1 MAAAIVLV
9 RPGMV
14 GNSPGCS
21 IRVAANRCDRP
32 RRSVQLPV
40 NCTRVN
46 ETCDRCGENKR
57 ERERERAKCLSV
69 AISFVSGRLNNRLKC
84 MLCGQPVSIYS
95 RQRLRQNQL
104 IVGGGRENVCVCVRE
119 RVSALESEEET
130 RTN

>member
-40 NCTRVN
+40 NCTRV
-46 ETCDRCGENKR
+46 KR
-57 ERERERAKCLSV
+57 VIDTESAREGARERERAKCLSV
-69 AISFVSGRLNNRLKC
+69 AISFVSARLNNRLKC

-104 IVGGGRENVCVCVRE
+104 IVGGERECVCVCE
-119 RVSALESEEET
+119 RACECA
-130 RTN
+130 RK

>member
-40 NCTRVN
+40 NCTRVKHVID
-46 ETCDRCGENKR
+46 T
-57 ERERERAKCLSV
+57 ERARGSERERAKCLSV

-104 IVGGGRENVCVCVRE
+104 RVGGERECVCVCVRE